1 MIPKIIHTCYFSKSD
16 NIPIHIKQ
24 HILHLEDMYPEYA
37 IKLWTMQDCLKIC
50 ENTGVKLENYTDR
63 GVIGLLYL
71 SYIFRFYIIDR
82 IGGFYIDWNYK
93 NNHLDLNQYENDK
106 YVFEINGYN
115 NISCDFFGGCAATEN
130 VKASQNIMRQIL
142 DVIGRIEF
150 INKDCSSNLYNPN
163 EIVANVIK
171 RNDKI
176 FDDNFIK
183 SDLKLDNIRFL
194 LNLKKQAEVY
204 DVSKKHPVKSSIVIP
219 IYNSE
224 QYLNECLDSIF
235 NQTDQD
241 FEIICVDDGST
252 DDTKNIIDSYNDDR
266 IVYIKKNHTGI
277 VDSLNIGFKAARGK
291 YIIRHDS
298 DDVMFN
304 DRLEYQTNFMESH
317 PEVDLLNNGYH
328 GFSEDVSKITRRY
341 GNPAGYV
348 TLDMLRKM
356 NHLAHPCTCFRRKSL
371 SVLPFLYEDYYKC
384 AEDYKFWATIASRKL
399 TIYSESHPVIYYR
412 FHDGSISHD
421 KQNIMWRTTDIIK
434 NVYNTKRGGELT
446 CIIPFQNEG
455 QEIERTVASIRGTT
469 KRMNIML
476 VNDCSTDGYDYK
488 FVADLY
494 DCDYIE
500 TETNLGVAGCRDFA
514 INKCSTEYFLLL
526 DGHMRFYDLNWD
538 NRFLQEL
545 KNRKNAIVTG
555 NTLVS
560 RYNYDTLTY
569 KNEYQFDYKP
579 VPYRA
584 ATMCMETG
592 EWFTGKWTNN
602 ELPQHKDQNVIPI
615 ACCMGAVY
623 GSNKTWW
630 KHINGLTGLSK
641 WGQDEPYMSL
651 KTWLAGGEV
660 LLMKDW
666 CVGHMYRDSAAYLVP
681 SDQRLRNRIF
691 LTEFFLKD
699 DKEIKEKLN
708 DLREKVGHKWY
719 DEAMVEFDKIRDE
732 FNEWKSDFWD
742 NIAVRDLNWYF
753 EKINKP
759 IININKKKE
768 P

>member
-16 NIPIHIKQ
+16 TIPDHINSYIHY
-24 HILHLEDMYPEYA
+24 LEDTYPEYA
-37 IKLWTMQDCLKIC
+37 IKLWTLQDCLNLCK
-50 ENTGVKLENYTDR
+50 NTGVKLDEYISR
-63 GVIGLLYL
+63 GQIGMIYL
-71 SYIFRFYIIDR
+71 SYIFRFYVIDG
-82 IGGFYIDWNYK
+82 IGGFYIDPEYK
-93 NNHLDLNQYENDK
+93 DTISNLDQYLDNK
-106 YVFEINGYN
+106 YIFEINGYN
-115 NISCDFFGGCAATEN
+115 NINCDFFGGCATTEEI
-130 VKASQNIMRQIL
+130 KPEKNIIRKIL
-142 DVIGRIEF
+142 DTIGRIEF

-163 EIVANVIK
+163 LQISEIIK
-171 RNDKI
+171 GCNKI
-176 FDDNFIK
+176 FDDNFSNI
-183 SDLKLDNIRFL
+183 DFVIDNTRFI
-194 LNLKKQAEVY
+194 LNLKEQNDIY
-204 DVSKKHPVKSSIVIP
+204 DVSEKYPIKSSVVIP

-224 QYLNECLDSIF
+224 SFLNECLDSIF

-252 DDTKNIIDSYNDDR
+252 DNTKNIIDSYNDDR
-266 IVYIKKNHTGI
+266 IVYIKKDHTGI

-298 DDVMFN
+298 DDIMFK
-304 DRLEYQTNFMESH
+304 DRLEYQTNFMEFH
-317 PEVDLLNNGYH
+317 PDVDLLNNGYE
-328 GFSEDVSKITRRY
+328 GFNTTPSIITRYY
-341 GNPAGYV
+341 GNPVGYV
-348 TLDMLRKM
+348 TLDMLRER

-384 AEDYKFWATIASRKL
+384 AEDYKFWATIASRGLK
-399 TIYSESHPVIYYR
+399 IFSESRPVIYYR
-412 FHDGSISHD
+412 IHEKSISRD

-434 NVYNTKRGGELT
+434 NVYNTKSGGELT

-469 KRMNIML
+469 KQMNIML

-538 NRFLQEL
+538 RRFLQEL
-545 KNRKNAIVTG
+545 KNHKKAIVTG
-555 NTLVS
+555 NTLIC
-560 RYNYDTLTY
+560 RYNYNKLIY
-569 KNEYQFDYKP
+569 KDEYHFDYNP

-584 ATMCMETG
+584 AIMCMEAG

-602 ELPQHKDQNVIPI
+602 ELPQHKDQNIIPI

-660 LLMKDW
+660 LLIKDW

-691 LTEFFLKD
+691 LTEFFLRD

-719 DEAMVEFDKIRDE
+719 DEAAAEFDKIRDE
-732 FNEWKSDFWD
+732 FNEWKKDFWD
-742 NIAVRDLNWYF
+742 NIAVKGLNWYF
-753 EKINKP
+753 KKINDP
-759 IININKKKE
+759 IVNINKKKE